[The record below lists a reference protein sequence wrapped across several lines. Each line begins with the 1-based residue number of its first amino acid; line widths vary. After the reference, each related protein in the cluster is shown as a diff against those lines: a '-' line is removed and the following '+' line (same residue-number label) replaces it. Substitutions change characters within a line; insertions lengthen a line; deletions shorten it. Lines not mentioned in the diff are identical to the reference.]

1 MKNPYKALLKTGKPA
16 FGLMLTIPSPQL
28 AQVVA
33 RAGYDWMMIDREH
46 GPIDMSVCQ
55 QMIAASQ
62 GTPCAPIVRIRE
74 IDPELAKPVLD
85 SGAYGVI
92 FPMVKTAEEAELAVA
107 SLRYPPKGVRGIGPI
122 MASVRWGITAAEY
135 LKQANNELMTIVL
148 IEHIEA
154 VRNIKKILAVKGI
167 DVAQIAPFDLSASLG
182 RPGELNHPEVKKAIA
197 TAEGA
202 IRRSG
207 IPLGGLAQTVEN
219 AQRMVARG
227 YRAILM
233 THDVGLIQA
242 ASAEMLGP
250 MRKGKTPKRAGY

>member
-1 MKNPYKALLKTGKPA
+1 MKNPYKALLKSGRPA

-33 RAGYDWMMIDREH
+33 RAGFDWMMIDREH
-46 GPIDMSVCQ
+46 GPIDIGTCQ

-62 GTPCAPIVRIRE
+62 GTDCAPIVRIRE

-85 SGAYGVI
+85 AGAFGVI

-107 SLRYPPKGVRGIGPI
+107 SLRYPPQGVRGIGPI
-122 MASVRWGITAAEY
+122 MASVRWGITGAEY
-135 LKQANNELMTIVL
+135 LKVANAELMTVAL
-148 IEHIEA
+148 IEHVEA
-154 VRNIKKILAVKGI
+154 VRNIKEILAVKGI

-182 RPGELNHPEVKKAIA
+182 RPGQIDHPEVKKAIA
-197 TAEGA
+197 TAERA
-202 IRRSG
+202 ILKSG
-207 IPLGGLAQTVEN
+207 VVLGGLGQTVEN
-219 AQRMVARG
+219 AKKMIARG

-242 ASAEMLGP
+242 TSAGMLGP
-250 MRKGKTPKRAGY
+250 LKGSKSTRSGY